1 MSGGFEFVLRGDAE
15 AAWVARRA
23 IAENDPA
30 LPGPLLDDLS
40 LLVTELV
47 TNAVR
52 HEGATADGAIQIEIQ
67 RRGDCIRVD
76 VVDPGTDFDPPA
88 PGSNGNSAA
97 AVGASSWS
105 TGSQRAGVFT
115 PSRPASA
122 SGSSSPWEPPSEAP
136 RKERDGLA
144 SLIPQSGG
152 PYGALEQPAP

>member
-88 PGSNGNSAA
+88 PGSNGNSGGGGWGLVLVDRISARWGVHPLPSGKCVWFELP
-97 AVGASSWS
+97 VGA
-105 TGSQRAGVFT
+105 T
-115 PSRPASA
+115 
-122 SGSSSPWEPPSEAP
+122 
-136 RKERDGLA
+136 
-144 SLIPQSGG
+144 I
-152 PYGALEQPAP
+152 